1 MEAKE
6 PEKKMPSTAA
16 NATSRSPVGRE
27 RGKISET
34 DKKIQNHYLLLM
46 YILVTKRRRAV
57 VDPLERPVG
66 LPLHTGHGVNG
77 VE

>member
-16 NATSRSPVGRE
+16 NATSRSPVGGGIIRE
-27 RGKISET
+27 SEER
-34 DKKIQNHYLLLM
+34 IHNHYVLII
-46 YILVTKRRRAV
+46 YILVTKRRRV
-57 VDPLERPVG
+57 VIDPLERPVG
-66 LPLHTGHGVNG
+66 LSLHTGHGVNG